1 MGDAVA
7 AALAP
12 FLTLD
17 YFGLAL
23 IVAAGACLQGAGGI
37 GFGMFVAPLVA
48 ILHPELV
55 PGPVLVLAA
64 ILALMSM
71 VREFGA
77 IDFGVLGYALA
88 GRIPAS
94 VVGGMTVAMLP
105 VRALSTVFAL
115 LILAG
120 VAMSLRGWHVA
131 PVRRN
136 LFIAGA
142 VSGFMGTI
150 TSVGAPPIAIVCQ
163 GFPPAKLRATIGGFF
178 LVGAVASVAAL
189 AWFGRF
195 GTVELSYGA
204 ALLLPLAL
212 GFALS
217 SRVVGHVRREHM
229 RLLILSLSAAAAL
242 LLLVLQFA

>member
-1 MGDAVA
+1 MENAVA

-12 FLTLD
+12 FLSLD
-17 YFGLAL
+17 YAAMAL

-71 VREFGA
+71 LREFGA
-77 IDFGVLGYALA
+77 MDFAVLGYSLA

-94 VVGGMTVAMLP
+94 IAGGMTVAMLP
-105 VRALSTVFAL
+105 VRALSIVFAL
-115 LILAG
+115 LILAA
-120 VAMSLRGWHVA
+120 VAMSLRGWRVA
-131 PVRRN
+131 PAPRN
-136 LFIAGA
+136 LVVAGA

-150 TSVGAPPIAIVCQ
+150 TSVGAPPMAIVCQ
-163 GFPPAKLRATIGGFF
+163 GLPAATLRATIGGFV
-178 LVGAVASVAAL
+178 LVGALFSVAAL

-195 GTVELSYGA
+195 GGLELSYGA
-204 ALLLPLAL
+204 ALLLPLAA
-212 GFALS
+212 GFAVS
-217 SRVVGHVRREHM
+217 SRLVARIRREQM
-229 RLLILSLSAAAAL
+229 RLLILALSSIAAVAL
-242 LLLVLQFA
+242 LLLQFV